1 MPSNSSQASNF
12 SDNPVFQATTFTG
25 LKMLLAGATQP
36 IFVAKT
42 FAQADLKLGFFSIL
56 TQTAQT
62 PFKGVFPAMVRELK
76 SPFKFLGAYLGNRVA
91 EDLVDPI
98 FSEKGAVSQA
108 AMNTARGVVGGVV
121 EGSFAT
127 GINAWRTYKI
137 TDAKGISYGTFLRQ
151 GNDGSFSAIIQKA
164 LRGFIPTIVKQGA
177 ITGGTFAALD
187 IAETY
192 VVANLPASTDSKLKK
207 IAKSVATGTM
217 VALPVAL
224 FDTALVHL
232 QKADAAKGKSFF
244 SLCGSILRD
253 HGVKGLVRGS
263 GFNVI
268 LITVGATLNGLFFD
282 AMKKQPHAK
291 GESRS

>member
-1 MPSNSSQASNF
+1 
-12 SDNPVFQATTFTG
+12 
-25 LKMLLAGATQP
+25 MLLAGVTQP

-42 FAQADLKLGFFSIL
+42 FAQADMNLGFSSIL
-56 TQTAQT
+56 MRTAQT
-62 PFKGVFPAMVRELK
+62 PFKGVVPAMLRELK
-76 SPFKFLGAYLGNRVA
+76 SPFKFVGAYLGNRVA
-91 EDLVDPI
+91 EDLVDPM

-108 AMNTARGVVGGVV
+108 AMNTARGIVGGVV

-127 GINAWRTYKI
+127 VINAWRTYKI
-137 TDAKGISYGTFLRQ
+137 TDAKGISYPTFLRE
-151 GNDGSFSAIIQKA
+151 GNDGSFCAMTKKA
-164 LRGFIPTIVKQGA
+164 FRGFIPTIVKQGA

-187 IAETY
+187 IADTY
-192 VVANLPASTDSKLKK
+192 VIGNLPVNTDPKAKK
-207 IAKSVATGTM
+207 VAKSVATGTM

-232 QKADAAKGKSFF
+232 QKADAAKGKGFF

-263 GFNVI
+263 GFNVV

-282 AMKKQPHAK
+282 AMKRQPHSK
-291 GESRS
+291 GESRG

>member
-1 MPSNSSQASNF
+1 MRSYLSQYNNF

-42 FAQADLKLGFFSIL
+42 FAQADLSLGFFSVL
-56 TQTAQT
+56 TRSAQT
-62 PFKGVFPAMVRELK
+62 PFKGVVPAMVRELK
-76 SPFKFLGAYLGNRVA
+76 SPFKFVGAYLGNRVA
-91 EDLVDPI
+91 EDLVDPV
-98 FSEKGAVSQA
+98 FSEKGVISQA
-108 AMNTARGVVGGVV
+108 AMNMARGFIGGVV

-137 TDAKGISYGTFLRQ
+137 TDSKGISYGTFLRQ
-151 GNDGSFSAIIQKA
+151 GSDGSFYSMTQKA
-164 LRGFIPTIVKQGA
+164 FRGFIPTIIKQGA

-192 VVANLPASTDSKLKK
+192 VVSNLPATTDSKVKK
-207 IAKSVATGTM
+207 IVKSVATGTM

-232 QKADAAKGKSFF
+232 QKADAAKGKGFF

-253 HGVKGLVRGS
+253 HGVKGLIRGS
-263 GFNVI
+263 GFNVV

-282 AMKKQPHAK
+282 AMKKTSSSK
-291 GESRS
+291 SESRG